1 MMQDQC
7 HDERDFAVCS
17 LRKSTVASHIE
28 HLEHEARVY
37 ERLNPIQGRYVP
49 VCLVAL
55 DLRTMGKYYWIYFDT
70 KVVHMMFM
78 SWGGFRLEEDK
89 LEELEVLHELAWADE
104 GIDTLHAVHKEGVLH
119 CDFNKPE
126 ADSHT
131 KEGMTM
137 TTEQRQTW
145 ANIVKRVD
153 DENDDIVSIILD
165 SLSVE
170 Y

>member
-1 MMQDQC
+1 MPSRSGSA
-7 HDERDFAVCS
+7 HHGEI
-17 LRKSTVASHIE
+17 L
-28 HLEHEARVY
+28 
-37 ERLNPIQGRYVP
+37 
-49 VCLVAL
+49 L
-55 DLRTMGKYYWIYFDT
+55 DLFRDEGGAPL
-70 KVVHMMFM
+70 HMIFM

-104 GIDTLHAVHKEGVLH
+104 GIDTLHAVHKEG
-119 CDFNKPE
+119 FNEPE

-137 TTEQRQTW
+137 TAEKRQTW

>member
-1 MMQDQC
+1 MATPLSARAPLQ
-7 HDERDFAVCS
+7 ATS
-17 LRKSTVASHIE
+17 SISSTRRESMSGSSPYKDGGAP
-28 HLEHEARVY
+28 L
-37 ERLNPIQGRYVP
+37 
-49 VCLVAL
+49 
-55 DLRTMGKYYWIYFDT
+55 
-70 KVVHMMFM
+70 HMIFM

>member
-1 MMQDQC
+1 MPSRSGSAHHGEM
-7 HDERDFAVCS
+7 
-17 LRKSTVASHIE
+17 L
-28 HLEHEARVY
+28 
-37 ERLNPIQGRYVP
+37 
-49 VCLVAL
+49 L
-55 DLRTMGKYYWIYFDT
+55 DLFRDEGGAPL
-70 KVVHMMFM
+70 HMIFM

-137 TTEQRQTW
+137 AAEQRQTW